1 MAGLVILTEIAFAA
15 SAFLLYFLY
24 ALWREIRVD
33 RKNSWAE
40 AARSTNRRREKVKL
54 FHLSSF
60 EEFR

>member
-40 AARSTNRRREKVKL
+40 VARSTDRRREKVKL